1 MAKEPKPISFP
12 EGFFLILICLLAD
25 LFELLGGFLS
35 ASVILAP
42 VGIFLGFMVDWIAW
56 PIVQLAL
63 YFKNAKGFLYLA
75 GSLIEL
81 IPLIDVLPIRTA
93 SILIVIYLANH
104 PKTAALAGAKKP
116 SSIISPAKR
125 FNSSDS

>member
-81 IPLIDVLPIRTA
+81 IPIVDVLPIRTA
-93 SILIVIYLANH
+93 RLARARPLIFLNSARVLGLAML
-104 PKTAALAGAKKP
+104 T
-116 SSIISPAKR
+116 
-125 FNSSDS
+125 